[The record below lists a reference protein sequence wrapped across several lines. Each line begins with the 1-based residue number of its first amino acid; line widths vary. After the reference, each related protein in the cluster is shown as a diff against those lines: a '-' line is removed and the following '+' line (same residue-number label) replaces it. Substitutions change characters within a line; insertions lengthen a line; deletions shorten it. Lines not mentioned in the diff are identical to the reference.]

1 MISYVC
7 PTYPGVTRPGHPGH
21 PPSPGV
27 EVVAFHAHTALRLLE
42 EEAPQR
48 LENGH
53 THVPWRWL
61 SPKGGVPGVILENYP
76 NFLGGKKSVFTVYPH
91 VFLNKMAF
99 NGYVRTCHEDI
110 MGYNF
115 DMI

>member
-1 MISYVC
+1 MPYL
-7 PTYPGVTRPGHPGH
+7 PGCDPARSPRP

-61 SPKGGVPGVILENYP
+61 SPNGGVPGVILENYP
-76 NFLGGKKSVFTVYPH
+76 SFLGGKKISVYRLPTCFPQQ
-91 VFLNKMAF
+91 
-99 NGYVRTCHEDI
+99 NGI
-110 MGYNF
+110 
-115 DMI
+115 